1 MEKWDYTRKV
11 YNSGEEVLIF
21 PKYTSSALPVLRS
34 VDGPVALLGGA
45 VPGFVG
51 QHLEL
56 GLKAEV

>member
-1 MEKWDYTRKV
+1 MLKISLHFCT
-11 YNSGEEVLIF
+11 
-21 PKYTSSALPVLRS
+21 ALPVLRP

-56 GLKAEV
+56 GLEAEV